1 MLAPSPRSPTS
12 RFFTTLFGL
21 ALAGAAAPAL
31 VAQSGLQFD
40 VIVFDDVVMQGGS
53 GAQGCSMSFGLVVN
67 TGTVPIPLNA
77 WQDGLIYG
85 TSTAAVNG
93 LWFNLWN
100 PLGGS
105 QLLMPRQAI
114 GHVHPLLTS
123 LLTPAETLMYPT
135 SVLAL
140 NFYPGGGPVG
150 TTQQFALYAQA
161 GDKRARID
169 TQVTFVSQVTCNL
182 LSAKRFSA
190 VLSDTEVA
198 TLGPGCP
205 LPTGALTLKAIGAGD
220 WGGSTTVLSS
230 NMPVIGN
237 PHFALAVEGVLE
249 NQIGQPHVL
258 VVGLPSAPFAIQG
271 CNVWIDFAA
280 PTFLKAGTIGVYC
293 PVPFACLAAQPI
305 MDLPIPFDSSLV
317 GAVLAAQWTV
327 LTPLAPNG
335 LFATTNGLRIKIGQ
349 VP

>member
-1 MLAPSPRSPTS
+1 MLALPPRSLKS
-12 RFFTTLFGL
+12 RFLMTLSRL
-21 ALAGAAAPAL
+21 ALASAAAPAL

-40 VIVFDDVVMQGGS
+40 VIAFDDVVMQGGS
-53 GAQGCSMSFGLVVN
+53 VAQGCSMSFGLVVN
-67 TGTVPIPLNA
+67 TGTVPIPLNT
-77 WQDGLIYG
+77 WQNGLTFG

-93 LWFNLWN
+93 MWLNQYN
-100 PLGGS
+100 PFGGNPM
-105 QLLMPRQAI
+105 LMPGQAF
-114 GHVHPLLTS
+114 GHDDPLLTS
-123 LLTPAETLMYPT
+123 LLNPGETLLHPT
-135 SVLAL
+135 SALAL
-140 NFYPGGGPVG
+140 SFQLAGGPVG

-169 TQVTFVSQVTCNL
+169 TQVTFVSQVTCDQ

-190 VLSDTEVA
+190 VHSDAEVA
-198 TLGPGCP
+198 TLGPSCE

-220 WGGSTTVLSS
+220 WGGTTTVLSG

-237 PHFALAVEGVLE
+237 PHFALTVEGVLE

-271 CNVWIDFAA
+271 CSVWIDFAA

-305 MDLPIPFDSSLV
+305 MDLPIPFDGSLV

-327 LTPLAPNG
+327 LTPLASNG
-335 LFATTNGLRIKIGQ
+335 LFAASNGLRIKIGQ
-349 VP
+349 AP